1 MSEKYDYRQKI
12 EFKNFV
18 TDLRS
23 NLCGQLDSSFIGKTV
38 TLCGW
43 INKRRDHGK
52 LIFIDLRDFS
62 GIIQIVFDSNNSHTA
77 YDMAKDFRSEFII
90 SVQGEVKARSA
101 EAINPELPTGEIEI
115 IATNITLLSA
125 SKTPPFMIDNR
136 AKVDEMSRLKY
147 R

>member
-23 NLCGQLDSSFIGKTV
+23 NLCGQLDSSFIAKTV

-62 GIIQIVFDSNNSHTA
+62 GIIQIVFMIWQRISGPNLL
-77 YDMAKDFRSEFII
+77 FRSREKLKP
-90 SVQGEVKARSA
+90 G
-101 EAINPELPTGEIEI
+101 LP
-115 IATNITLLSA
+115 
-125 SKTPPFMIDNR
+125 R
-136 AKVDEMSRLKY
+136 Q
-147 R
+147 